1 MLYKT
6 IVEYVTGINV
16 LLEKFNSIKSN
27 QNNQEEIEQLIKKLN
42 FKIYHVRL
50 YEFSRHL
57 KRI

>member
-42 FKIYHVRL
+42 FKIYHVR
-50 YEFSRHL
+50 
-57 KRI
+57 